1 MKKTN
6 ALFFHCSLLLFSLFL
21 SLSSLLAQGYCNGD
35 KVIFTEPA
43 HPVDYDDV
51 VYKTA
56 VQIDEWDPPIMIPI
70 RLRVYFP
77 ADLPAGEKRP
87 LIVLVH
93 GGYFIWGNYLDFDGF
108 AKSLAQKGF
117 IAATVGYRLC
127 RRGDCEIAKLTNNP
141 CNVSWSNSFMP
152 SAYVAAVDVN
162 DGIRWLQERADDY
175 HIDPEKIA
183 VAGHSAGAF
192 TALNVAF
199 LDQIEIQTVLP
210 MAGTWPDYMAENLD
224 PVDGIR
230 ACISM
235 SGAVFNLDWMEQAEV
250 IGENIAVGIVHG
262 TNDGVVHY
270 GQSVAVPCCQTYG
283 AIVYGGCEIAN
294 LVEELGGNYFVL
306 TGEGF
311 GHDIG
316 ESPWFDSIAV
326 QVPAFVVKTV
336 LCEQSIEKHSVV
348 TRATPLPMCPNNIPN
363 LSPAPMC
370 DVESVTPGI
379 PVPVKE
385 IPGTQSVEAISLL
398 VFPTIS
404 EGQVRVKTLSS
415 EANGAWYVS
424 VFNMEG
430 RLVRQIEL
438 ELQDSA
444 TLDLG
449 ELPPCIYSLLFQS
462 KKDGKNG
469 ALRIVKGE

>member
-1 MKKTN
+1 MRTTI
-6 ALFFHCSLLLFSLFL
+6 LSLLLFSFFFSPFFL
-21 SLSSLLAQGYCNGD
+21 SAQGYCDGD

-43 HPVDYDDV
+43 HPVDYDDE

-56 VQIDEWDPPIMIPI
+56 VQIDELNLPITNPV

-77 ADLPAGEKRP
+77 TDLPAGEKRP

-141 CNVSWSNSFMP
+141 CNVSWANSFMP

-162 DGIRWLQERADDY
+162 DGIRWLQERAEDY

-199 LDQIEIQTVLP
+199 LDQTEIQTVLP
-210 MAGTWPDYMAENLD
+210 TAGTWPDYMAENLD

-230 ACISM
+230 ACIPM
-235 SGAVFNLDWMEQAEV
+235 SGAIFNLDWMEQAEV
-250 IGENIAVGIVHG
+250 IGEKIAVGVVHG

-270 GQSVAVPCCQTYG
+270 GESVAVPCCQTYS
-283 AIVYGGCEIAN
+283 AIVHGGCEIAKR
-294 LVEELGGNYFVL
+294 VEELGGNFYLL

-316 ESPWFDSIAV
+316 ESPWLDSIAE

-348 TRATPLPMCPNNIPN
+348 TRATPLPMCPNNVPN
-363 LSPAPMC
+363 LPPAPLC
-370 DVESVTPGI
+370 NVAFVTPGI

-385 IPGTQSVEAISLL
+385 IPDVQSLEAISLL

-404 EGQVRVKTLSS
+404 DGQIQVKTISPD
-415 EANGAWYVS
+415 ANRAWQVS
-424 VFNMEG
+424 VFSADG
-430 RLVRQIEL
+430 RLVKQVEL
-438 ELQDSA
+438 ELQDSVM
-444 TLDLG
+444 LDLS
-449 ELPPCIYSLLFQS
+449 ELPAGIYNLFFQS
-462 KKDGKNG
+462 KKDGRSG
-469 ALRIVKGE
+469 AVRIVKGE